1 MNIALARK
9 APALLLMLLAAL
21 GLLSVPGGP
30 LFAGE
35 SSQSSAG
42 VVAPELTGDSWL
54 NLPKGSRLSIAILK
68 GRVTIV
74 HFWTFGCINCKRNLP
89 AYSRWWKRFADKGVV
104 VIGIH
109 TPETEA
115 ERDPANVAKKV
126 KELGIGYPVLLD
138 AEHQNWNRWQQRIWP
153 AIYLIDKQGRV
164 RYLWEG
170 ELEYQNAGGEAKM
183 TRLIVELLKGQ

>member
-54 NLPKGSRLSIAILK
+54 NLPKGSRLSSL
-68 GRVTIV
+68 
-74 HFWTFGCINCKRNLP
+74 GCEAASN
-89 AYSRWWKRFADKGVV
+89 
-104 VIGIH
+104 
-109 TPETEA
+109 TPRRRSS
-115 ERDPANVAKKV
+115 ERSASS
-126 KELGIGYPVLLD
+126 
-138 AEHQNWNRWQQRIWP
+138 
-153 AIYLIDKQGRV
+153 
-164 RYLWEG
+164 
-170 ELEYQNAGGEAKM
+170 
-183 TRLIVELLKGQ
+183 T